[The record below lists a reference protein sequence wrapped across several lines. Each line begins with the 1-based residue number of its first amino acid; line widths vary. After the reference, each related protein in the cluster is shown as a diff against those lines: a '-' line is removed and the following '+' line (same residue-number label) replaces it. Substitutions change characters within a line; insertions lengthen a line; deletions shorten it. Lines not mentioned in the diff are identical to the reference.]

1 MIGVMASGGIARQAL
16 GVRKKWRIHT
26 RLSWALTVAIATHI
40 GTIFASHY
48 HGWTVAYATAIG
60 WGTVARQTA
69 VIATWLLLVVLVTTA
84 RHQPSSLCSPLST
97 ASTQVAPDT
106 KPTLSYQ
113 ASPPSRS
120 SPPSSSFAAT
130 TNTSDAGS
138 GLLRLQTQH
147 TSLLHH
153 SNATEGGG
161 TSEPLRPTELNL

>member
-26 RLSWALTVAIATHI
+26 RLSWALTVAVATHI

-84 RHQPSSLCSPLST
+84 AKTTIPTRLWRVIHRTAPAVILVLATIHGLYAGGARHQAYIVLPGLT
-97 ASTQVAPDT
+97 ALTF
-106 KPTLSYQ
+106 L
-113 ASPPSRS
+113 ASVLIVRGYDEHVRRRKRA
-120 SPPSSSFAAT
+120 AAT
-130 TNTSDAGS
+130 TNTAHVTVAP
-138 GLLRLQTQH
+138 LQRH
-147 TSLLHH
+147 
-153 SNATEGGG
+153 
-161 TSEPLRPTELNL
+161 